1 MLWVVKLSIDSG
13 GAKMMGKVI
22 DFILA
27 GLFEL
32 WALSS
37 KGWFFRERKTM
48 KIFISYRRNDSA
60 GYAGRLFD
68 ILTKHFGAKNVFMD
82 IDTIAPGKDFRTVI
96 ADAVGKCDVMLVLI
110 GKHWLNMVDDQGRRR
125 LDDPHDWVRIEIT
138 TAVAKRRV
146 RVIPVL
152 VGNAPMP
159 GDNELPE
166 ELEELHWRNA
176 IELSDGR
183 FQHDTKKLIQAIK
196 DAAAKRKPAKQPAR
210 GFLWRLATIMIV
222 LLVILGGTLLYFQIY
237 RFPRIGQ
244 SLAPQAT
251 AEVTD
256 TLVSLAQ
263 TPSQS
268 TEIPNT
274 FVVETPVQLPADSIT
289 PTLIPAA
296 PFVRITNPMDKGTVS
311 CDNQPPTT
319 FCLFH
324 VEGKITGLSSFSG
337 YSLYVFVFPLI
348 PQGAGWY
355 LQKSPAAINSNG
367 GWEQSP
373 AYLGNT
379 TVHAQKGDTFRIR
392 AALMESSATIQ
403 GRRLNELANVQGEI
417 ILSDV
422 SSAEIDGIVAI
433 SDVTV
438 VELDK

>member
-1 MLWVVKLSIDSG
+1 
-13 GAKMMGKVI
+13 
-22 DFILA
+22 
-27 GLFEL
+27 
-32 WALSS
+32 
-37 KGWFFRERKTM
+37 M

-68 ILTKHFGAKNVFMD
+68 ILTNHFGAKNVFMD

-96 ADAVGKCDVMLVLI
+96 ADAVGRCDVMLVLI
-110 GKHWLNMVDDQGRRR
+110 GKHWLSMVDAQGRRR

-166 ELEELHWRNA
+166 ELKELHWRNA

-183 FQHDTKKLIQAIK
+183 FQHDTQKLIQAIEGV
-196 DAAAKRKPAKQPAR
+196 AAEQTDRRSRKATKQPAR
-210 GFLWRLATIMIV
+210 GSPWRLATIV
-222 LLVILGGTLLYFQIY
+222 SALLVILGVTLIYFRFY
-237 RFPRIGQ
+237 RFQRSGQ

-256 TLVSLAQ
+256 TLVSVAQ
-263 TPSQS
+263 TPSQT

-296 PFVRITNPMDKGTVS
+296 PFVRITYPMDKGTVS
-311 CDNQPPTT
+311 CDNQPPAT

-324 VEGKITGLSSFSG
+324 VGGRITGLSSFSG
-337 YSLYVFVFPLI
+337 YSLYIFVFPLI
-348 PQGAGWY
+348 PQGEGWY

-373 AYLGNT
+373 AYLGNP

-392 AALMESSATIQ
+392 AALIKSNATIQ
-403 GRRLNELANVQGEI
+403 GRQLNELANVEGEI

-438 VELDK
+438 VELDR